1 MRSIAGNVILEARS
15 LVKNYV
21 QGSNTLNILKGINL
35 KVFEGEDICIVGAS
49 GAGKSTLLH
58 LMGALD
64 RPTSGD
70 VLFKGQSLFS
80 KNDDQLSLFRNKNM
94 GFVFQFHHLLSEF
107 TALENVMMPSRI
119 ARDPIAKSKEKA
131 LTLLDQLGM
140 SHRSHHYP
148 SELSGGEQQRV
159 AIARSLMN
167 NPDVLF
173 ADEPTGNLDSK
184 NSKSIQSLFFD
195 LKDQF
200 NLTLVT
206 VTHDVGFAQTF
217 NRTLRMEDGQWVE

>member
-1 MRSIAGNVILEARS
+1 
-15 LVKNYV
+15 
-21 QGSNTLNILKGINL
+21 
-35 KVFEGEDICIVGAS
+35 
-49 GAGKSTLLH
+49 
-58 LMGALD
+58 
-64 RPTSGD
+64 
-70 VLFKGQSLFS
+70 
-80 KNDDQLSLFRNKNM
+80 
-94 GFVFQFHHLLSEF
+94 
-107 TALENVMMPSRI
+107 MMPSRI